1 MIGGRPQVGIL
12 LHPREAGQD
21 GLLETAVERIRAAGG
36 EPWIAGSEPAA
47 ALAEHGDATGL
58 LITVGGDGTFL
69 LGARLAVE
77 RSIPVLGVNRG
88 QLGFLTDVDLPGLPG
103 AIDAVAAGRHFLAR
117 RSLLRMDVAA
127 IGTSELALNEVV
139 VKSTG
144 SNLARLRIDAD
155 EELLGEFDADG
166 VIIATATGST
176 AYALSA
182 GGPPVDPRVRAL
194 VVVPLAPHAVIS
206 RAVVLPEAV
215 ALAVTIRRGRAFVAA
230 DGAMEVQLP
239 VGSMV
244 TVRPGPE
251 LQVVQ
256 LAGSPPFLRR
266 LREKVRFGM
275 PLKGDQ
281 DEPDWHQHP
290 HD

>member
-1 MIGGRPQVGIL
+1 MIGGCPGVGFL
-12 LHPREAGQD
+12 LHPREVDHD
-21 GLLETAVERIRAAGG
+21 GLLQAALDRVRAAGG
-36 EPWIAGSEPAA
+36 EPWIAGPDPAA
-47 ALAEHGDATGL
+47 ALEEHGATTGL
-58 LITVGGDGTFL
+58 LITIGGDGTFL

-88 QLGFLTDVDLPGLPG
+88 QLGFLTDVDLPGLP
-103 AIDAVAAGRHFLAR
+103 DAVEAIAAGRHTLAR
-117 RSLLRMDVAA
+117 RSLLRMDVATT
-127 IGTSELALNEVV
+127 GTSELALNEVV

-155 EELLGEFDADG
+155 DELLGEFDADG

-215 ALAVTIRRGRAFVAA
+215 ALAVTIQRGRAFVAA

-239 VGSMV
+239 VGSTV
-244 TVRPGPE
+244 RVRPGPE
-251 LQVVQ
+251 LHVVQ

-275 PLKGDQ
+275 PLKGDL
-281 DEPDWHQHP
+281 DEPDWHHHP

>member
-1 MIGGRPQVGIL
+1 MSGGRPAVGIL
-12 LHPREAGQD
+12 IHPREAGRED
-21 GLLETAVERIRAAGG
+21 LLEAALERLHAAGV
-36 EPWIAGSEPAA
+36 PVWIAGTDPAGA
-47 ALAEHGDATGL
+47 MHEHGADTGL

-77 RSIPVLGVNRG
+77 PGIPVLGVNRG
-88 QLGFLTDVDLPGLPG
+88 QLGFLTDVDVSGLPG
-103 AIDAVAAGRHFLAR
+103 AIDAIVAGRHRLAR
-117 RSLLRMDVAA
+117 RSLLRMEVATTD
-127 IGTSELALNEVV
+127 TSELALNEVV
-139 VKSTG
+139 VKSVG

-155 EELLGEFDADG
+155 DELLGEFDADG

-182 GGPPVDPRVRAL
+182 GGPPVDPRVRAT

-206 RAVVLPEAV
+206 RAVVVPEAV
-215 ALAVTIRRGRAFVAA
+215 VLAVTVLRGRAFAAA
-230 DGAMEVQLP
+230 DGTPEAQIP
-239 VGSMV
+239 VGC
-244 TVRPGPE
+244 TVVASPGPE
-251 LQVVQ
+251 LQVV
-256 LAGSPPFLRR
+256 LLPGSPPFLRR
-266 LREKVRFGM
+266 LREKVRFGT